1 MPRSVP
7 HGCPRHCLLAADLV
21 DQVRRR
27 RVGTTGPQFLPDVAH
42 SMGEV
47 EDFRL
52 GRAVMDMSF
61 HACHSRASS
70 NASPRD
76 SIRRIGRGRSSLTI
90 ARRRSDPS
98 PRGARRARPRRD
110 QSPQAASWPY
120 KIPMG
125 RVSVFKSGWGRPAY
139 SWGPTCPPSEVIQP
153 RKCLGRAMN
162 TRTANRISGVL
173 GMLASLWAIVGTL
186 ASNRVRSSSSAGSDC
201 AALGGSSRMS
211 GDGPPTPTTCS
222 TRPHGSLR
230 SGSADE
236 GMGN

>member
-1 MPRSVP
+1 MREPI
-7 HGCPRHCLLAADLV
+7 
-21 DQVRRR
+21 
-27 RVGTTGPQFLPDVAH
+27 
-42 SMGEV
+42 
-47 EDFRL
+47 DFRRPAITRVYFVCFAFFWIGSL
-52 GRAVMDMSF
+52 VAIGMRSPSDASLRSSWLPSALPSRCGSGRSGSSQTSRDYWSAISSGRGALDGRGGGLQVVPGSNGHVV

-139 SWGPTCPPSEVIQP
+139 SWSPTCPPSEVIQP
-153 RKCLGRAMN
+153 RKCLGSSNEHADSESN
-162 TRTANRISGVL
+162 L
-173 GMLASLWAIVGTL
+173 GRVGNARKSWAIVGTL

-201 AALGGSSRMS
+201 AA
-211 GDGPPTPTTCS
+211 
-222 TRPHGSLR
+222 
-230 SGSADE
+230 
-236 GMGN
+236 